1 MGLDMY
7 LTAKR
12 YIWQSDEK
20 DNGIQEK
27 LNETMKDDLPEGMRV
42 NEVSVNA
49 MYWRKANAIHGW
61 FVDNCQ
67 EGDDDCREYYV
78 EREQLEELKE
88 LCQSVLDGD
97 EDAQDQLEPT
107 AGFFFGDTE
116 KNEWY
121 FDELRNT
128 IQGLDKVLSLPNSY
142 EFYYRASW

>member
-20 DNGIQEK
+20 DNEIQQK
-27 LNETMKDDLPEGMRV
+27 LNETMKDDLPDGMRV

-78 EREQLEELKE
+78 EREQLEELKN

-97 EDAQDQLEPT
+97 EDAELEPT

-128 IQGLDKVLSLPNSY
+128 IQGLDKVLTLPPYY